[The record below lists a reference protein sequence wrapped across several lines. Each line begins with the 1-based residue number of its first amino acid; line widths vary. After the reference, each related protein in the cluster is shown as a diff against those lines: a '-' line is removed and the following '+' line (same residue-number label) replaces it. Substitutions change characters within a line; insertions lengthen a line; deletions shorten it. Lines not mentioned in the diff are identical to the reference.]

1 DRLILT
7 KAGATHYE
15 VRLESTDTMLIYL
28 EPDMWQGNSDVYPV
42 TGGQRVGHHWSQFLM
57 LSPGRWLTDRVESEG
72 QFLIDFKIF
81 KERGWMIIYAGRW
94 GFRDY
99 FITDAIH
106 YIWIEDGILY
116 RYVKT
121 NLTVLKDIPDPVG
134 AIWVELMND
143 PDYYMTAITNTRE
156 GLIVY
161 NMSGVTG
168 HALKEYVLNRYGW
181 IALINPR
188 LAEGSPALI
197 LVKSSS
203 HLARMLK
210 RRPPRLLTSNQ
221 VSPFSKLKNKDR
233 DSGNAGKIIYTLL
246 KIIRKLR
253 SWENLIY
260 YFYSNIL
267 PLKREYMYLADE

>member
-1 DRLILT
+1 MVILTLLLGTALGSQLFTRIETVTLTNFATSTITESITSVKTETKVVTVTQIIKSIESRTIHAEDRLILT

-134 AIWVELMND
+134 AIWVELMNE

-156 GLIVY
+156 GLIAV
-161 NMSGVTG
+161 
-168 HALKEYVLNRYGW
+168 
-181 IALINPR
+181 
-188 LAEGSPALI
+188 
-197 LVKSSS
+197 
-203 HLARMLK
+203 
-210 RRPPRLLTSNQ
+210 
-221 VSPFSKLKNKDR
+221 
-233 DSGNAGKIIYTLL
+233 
-246 KIIRKLR
+246 
-253 SWENLIY
+253 
-260 YFYSNIL
+260 
-267 PLKREYMYLADE
+267 